1 MHNEYKH
8 YALDLCPRKAR
19 YWSCRQIGTE
29 ERRAQKES
37 GQEHE
42 MDVNEFG
49 QIGKQKGDMQC
60 RLSVLRTQSRF
71 RTWETAAYAPTRYTE
86 LDQQYIGGIWRCGK
100 EGSRLIDTDP
110 FTGEALAEI
119 VQASGTDLDEAYESA
134 AKAQVSWAARNPAE
148 RAAIMLRS
156 SRIMEQRRDEI
167 VDWLIKE
174 SGSTRLKAELEW

>member
-1 MHNEYKH
+1 
-8 YALDLCPRKAR
+8 
-19 YWSCRQIGTE
+19 
-29 ERRAQKES
+29 
-37 GQEHE
+37 

-110 FTGEALAEI
+110 FTGEAVAEI
-119 VQASGTDLDEAYESA
+119 VQANGTDLDEAYESA
-134 AKAQVSWAARNPAE
+134 AKSASQLGGEKSRGARSDHAKVQPSHGTAP
-148 RAAIMLRS
+148 
-156 SRIMEQRRDEI
+156 RR
-167 VDWLIKE
+167 
-174 SGSTRLKAELEW
+174 GCRLADQGVR